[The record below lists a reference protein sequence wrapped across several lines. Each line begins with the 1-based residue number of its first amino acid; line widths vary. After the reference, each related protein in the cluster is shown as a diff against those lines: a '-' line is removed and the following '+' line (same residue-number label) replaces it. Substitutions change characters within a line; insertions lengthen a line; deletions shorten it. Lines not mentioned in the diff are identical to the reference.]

1 MFLFLLR
8 KYVWVVNILLIVAI
22 AYSVAAMINNGL
34 RDKIESG
41 EGGLTGEHLY
51 KEKYGRVKIPYRP
64 RSYYDSIL
72 ETNLFGAGGY
82 AGQVETADLSKILED
97 EITPRTSLKLE
108 LLGTFILKARAHTS
122 ANRSVAVI
130 KNMENLKIKG
140 YSEGQQVDLITS
152 EKVEVVKIDDC
163 EVTIRRAEG
172 PELISCGNE
181 LESVFSKSPSSAS
194 PGRGKTPAKSKKS
207 LASGVSKVSEGMYQ
221 IERRM
226 FDELLAEP
234 SSLITEAKIVP
245 RDDGIKIFGVR
256 SRSVFYKMGL
266 RNGDIVHQINE
277 VALND
282 VQGALSLFDD
292 LKGQTEFT
300 VDFTRRGK
308 RKSNRYTIY

>member
-34 RDKIESG
+34 RDRIESG
-41 EGGLTGEHLY
+41 EGGLTSEHLY

-64 RSYYDSIL
+64 RSYYNSIL
-72 ETNLFGAGGY
+72 EANLFGTGRY
-82 AGQVETADLSKILED
+82 AGQVETADLSEVLEG

-108 LLGTFILKARAHTS
+108 LLGTFILKSRTHPLT
-122 ANRSVAVI
+122 NKSVAVI

-140 YSEGQQVDLITS
+140 YSEGQQIDFITS

-163 EVTIRRAEG
+163 EVTIRRTEG
-172 PELISCGNE
+172 PESISCGNE
-181 LESVFSKSPSSAS
+181 LESVFSKSPSGVSS
-194 PGRGKTPAKSKKS
+194 GRGKTSAKSKKS

-234 SSLITEAKIVP
+234 GSLMTEAKIVP

>member
-1 MFLFLLR
+1 MFLFLLK

-82 AGQVETADLSKILED
+82 AGQVETADLSEVLEG
-97 EITPRTSLKLE
+97 EITPRTSLRLE
-108 LLGTFILKARAHTS
+108 LLGTFVLEGSTRPS
-122 ANRSVAVI
+122 ANKSVAVI

-140 YSEGQQVDLITS
+140 YSEGQQIDLITS

-163 EVTIRRAEG
+163 EVTIRRTKG

-194 PGRGKTPAKSKKS
+194 PGRGKTSAKSKKP
-207 LASGVSKVSEGMYQ
+207 LASGVSRVNESTYQ
-221 IERRM
+221 MERRM

-234 SSLITEAKIVP
+234 ASLITEARIVP
-245 RDDGIKIFGVR
+245 RDDGIKIFGVK

-282 VQGALSLFDD
+282 MQSALSLFDD

>member
-8 KYVWVVNILLIVAI
+8 KYVWIVNILLIVAI

-72 ETNLFGAGGY
+72 ETNLFGVGGY
-82 AGQVETADLSKILED
+82 AGQVETADLSEVLEG
-97 EITPRTSLKLE
+97 EITPRTSLRLE
-108 LLGTFILKARAHTS
+108 LLGTFILKGRTHPS
-122 ANRSVAVI
+122 ANKSVAVI

-140 YSEGQQVDLITS
+140 YSEGQQIDLITS

-163 EVTIRRAEG
+163 EVTIRRTEG

-181 LESVFSKSPSSAS
+181 LESVFSKSPSNAS
-194 PGRGKTPAKSKKS
+194 PGKRKTSAKSKKS
-207 LASGVSKVSEGMYQ
+207 LSSGVSKVSEGTYQ

-226 FDELLAEP
+226 FEELLAEP
-234 SSLITEAKIVP
+234 GSLITEARIVP
-245 RDDGIKIFGVR
+245 RDDGIKIFRVK

-282 VQGALSLFDD
+282 IQGALSLFDD

>member
-1 MFLFLLR
+1 MLLLLLR
-8 KYVWVVNILLIVAI
+8 KYVWVVNVLLIVAI

-34 RDKIESG
+34 RDKIESDK
-41 EGGLTGEHLY
+41 GGVTSEHLY
-51 KEKYGRVKIPYRP
+51 KEKYGRVKIPYRS

-72 ETNLFGAGGY
+72 KTNLFGAGGY
-82 AGQVETADLSKILED
+82 AGQMETTDLPGVLEG
-97 EITPRTSLKLE
+97 EITPKTSLKLE
-108 LLGTFILKARAHTS
+108 LLGTFILKSRTHPS
-122 ANRSVAVI
+122 SNRSIAVI

-140 YSEGQQVDLITS
+140 YSEGQWVDLVAS

-172 PELISCGNE
+172 PELITCGNE
-181 LESVFSKSPSSAS
+181 LESVFSKSPAS
-194 PGRGKTPAKSKKS
+194 PSSGRNKTSVKSKKS
-207 LASGVSKVSEGMYQ
+207 SASGVSKVSDGVYQ

-234 SSLITEAKIVP
+234 GSLITEAKIVP
-245 RDDGIKIFGVR
+245 RDDGIKIFGVK

-266 RNGDIVHQINE
+266 RNGDVVHQINE

-282 VQGALSLFDD
+282 VQSALSLFTD
-292 LKGQTEFT
+292 LKGQSEFT

-308 RKSNRYTIY
+308 RKSNRYTVY

>member
-8 KYVWVVNILLIVAI
+8 KYVWAVNILLIVAI

-34 RDKIESG
+34 RDKIEPG

-51 KEKYGRVKIPYRP
+51 KEKYGRVKIPYRS

-72 ETNLFGAGGY
+72 KTNLFGVGGY
-82 AGQVETADLSKILED
+82 AGRMETDGLHEVLEG
-97 EITPRTSLKLE
+97 EITPKTSLKLE
-108 LLGTFILKARAHTS
+108 LLGTFILKSRAHPSTNKS
-122 ANRSVAVI
+122 IAVI
-130 KNMENLKIKG
+130 KSVENLKIKG
-140 YSEGQQVDLITS
+140 YSEGQQVDLVTS
-152 EKVEVVKIDDC
+152 EEVEVVKIDDC

-172 PELISCGNE
+172 PELITCGNE
-181 LESVFSKSPSSAS
+181 LESVFSKSPARPSSQRS
-194 PGRGKTPAKSKKS
+194 TTSVKSRKS
-207 LASGVSKVSEGMYQ
+207 LASGVSRVSDGVYQ

-234 SSLITEAKIVP
+234 SGLIKEARIVP
-245 RDDGIKIFGVR
+245 RDDGIKIFGVKT
-256 SRSVFYKMGL
+256 RSVFYKMGL

-282 VQGALSLFDD
+282 MQGALSLFND

-308 RKSNRYTIY
+308 RKSNRYTVY

>member
-8 KYVWVVNILLIVAI
+8 RYVWVINVLLIVAI
-22 AYSVAAMINNGL
+22 AYSVSAMINNGL

-41 EGGLTGEHLY
+41 QGGFTGEHLY

-72 ETNLFGAGGY
+72 ETNLFGVGGY
-82 AGQVETADLSKILED
+82 AGQEESGDLSEVLGG
-97 EITPRTSLKLE
+97 EITPKTTLKLE
-108 LLGTFILKARAHTS
+108 LLGTFIQKSRTHPS
-122 ANRSVAVI
+122 MNKSIAVI

-140 YSEGQQVDLITS
+140 YSEGQQVDLVAS

-172 PELISCGNE
+172 PELITCGNE
-181 LESVFSKSPSSAS
+181 LESVFSKVPASPSSRKNRPS
-194 PGRGKTPAKSKKS
+194 AKSKKS
-207 LASGVSKVSEGMYQ
+207 SASGVSKVSDGVYQ

-234 SSLITEAKIVP
+234 SSLITEARIVP
-245 RDDGIKIFGVR
+245 RDDGIKIFGVK

-282 VQGALSLFDD
+282 VQNALLLFDD
-292 LKGQTEFT
+292 LKSQTEFT

-308 RKSNRYTIY
+308 KKSNRYTVH

>member
-1 MFLFLLR
+1 MLLLLLR
-8 KYVWVVNILLIVAI
+8 KYVWVVNVLLIVAI

-34 RDKIESG
+34 RDKIESDK
-41 EGGLTGEHLY
+41 GGVTSEHLY
-51 KEKYGRVKIPYRP
+51 KEKYGRVKIPYRS

-72 ETNLFGAGGY
+72 KTNLFGAGGY
-82 AGQVETADLSKILED
+82 AGQMETMDLPGVLEG
-97 EITPRTSLKLE
+97 EITPKTSLKLE
-108 LLGTFILKARAHTS
+108 LLGTFILKSRTHPS
-122 ANRSVAVI
+122 SNRSVAVI

-140 YSEGQQVDLITS
+140 YSEGQWVDLVTS

-172 PELISCGNE
+172 PELITCGNE
-181 LESVFSKSPSSAS
+181 LESVFSKTAPSSS
-194 PGRGKTPAKSKKS
+194 SGKNKPSSKSKKS
-207 LASGVSKVSEGMYQ
+207 SASGVSKVSDGVYQ

-226 FDELLAEP
+226 FDEMLAEP
-234 SSLITEAKIVP
+234 GSLITEAKIVP
-245 RDDGIKIFGVR
+245 RDDGIKIFGVK

-282 VQGALSLFDD
+282 VQNALSLFTD
-292 LKGQTEFT
+292 LKGQSEFT

-308 RKSNRYTIY
+308 RKSNRYTVY

>member
-8 KYVWVVNILLIVAI
+8 KYVWVVNVLLIVAI

-51 KEKYGRVKIPYRP
+51 KEKYGRVKIPYRS

-72 ETNLFGAGGY
+72 ETNLFGMGGY
-82 AGQVETADLSKILED
+82 AGKMETGDLSEVLEG
-97 EITPRTSLKLE
+97 EIAPKTSLKLE
-108 LLGTFILKARAHTS
+108 LLGTFMLKSRTHPS
-122 ANRSVAVI
+122 KNKSIAVI

-140 YSEGQQVDLITS
+140 YSEGQQVDFITS

-172 PELISCGNE
+172 PELITCGNE
-181 LESVFSKSPSSAS
+181 LESVFSKSPTSTSSE
-194 PGRGKTPAKSKKS
+194 RNKTSVKSKKS
-207 LASGVSKVSEGMYQ
+207 SASGVSKVNEGIYQ

-234 SSLITEAKIVP
+234 SSLIKEARIVP
-245 RDDGIKIFGVR
+245 RDDGIKIFGVK

-282 VQGALSLFDD
+282 MQSALSLFTD
-292 LKGQTEFT
+292 LKGQSEFT

-308 RKSNRYTIY
+308 RKSNRYTVH

>member
-8 KYVWVVNILLIVAI
+8 RYVWVVNVLLIVAI
-22 AYSVAAMINNGL
+22 AYSVSAMINNGL

-72 ETNLFGAGGY
+72 ETNLFGVGGY
-82 AGQVETADLSKILED
+82 AGQMETGDLSEVLEGG
-97 EITPRTSLKLE
+97 ITPKTTLKLE
-108 LLGTFILKARAHTS
+108 LLGTLILKSRTHPSTNKS
-122 ANRSVAVI
+122 IAVI

-140 YSEGQQVDLITS
+140 YSEGQQVDLVAS

-172 PELISCGNE
+172 PELITCGNE
-181 LESVFSKSPSSAS
+181 LESVFSKVPASSS
-194 PGRGKTPAKSKKS
+194 SRKNRTSAKSKKS
-207 LASGVSKVSEGMYQ
+207 SAAGVSKVSDGVYQ

-245 RDDGIKIFGVR
+245 RDDGIKIFGVK

-282 VQGALSLFDD
+282 MQGALSLFDD

-308 RKSNRYTIY
+308 RKSNRYTVY

>member
-1 MFLFLLR
+1 MVLFLLR

-22 AYSVAAMINNGL
+22 AYSVSAMINNGL

-41 EGGLTGEHLY
+41 EGSLTGEHLY

-72 ETNLFGAGGY
+72 ETNLFGVGSY
-82 AGQVETADLSKILED
+82 AGQMETADLSEVLEGV
-97 EITPRTSLKLE
+97 ITPTTSLKLE
-108 LLGTFILKARAHTS
+108 LMGTFILKSRTNS
-122 ANRSVAVI
+122 STNKSIAVI

-140 YSEGQQVDLITS
+140 YSEGQQVDLVTS

-181 LESVFSKSPSSAS
+181 LESVFSKAPASPSS
-194 PGRGKTPAKSKKS
+194 GRNKMSVKSKKS
-207 LASGVSKVSEGMYQ
+207 LASGVSKVSDGVYQ
-221 IERRM
+221 IEKRM
-226 FDELLAEP
+226 FDEILAEP
-234 SSLITEAKIVP
+234 SGLIKEAKIVP
-245 RDDGIKIFGVR
+245 RDDGVKIFGVR

-282 VQGALSLFDD
+282 VQGALSLFND

-308 RKSNRYTIY
+308 RKSNRYTVY

>member
-1 MFLFLLR
+1 MVLFLLR

-22 AYSVAAMINNGL
+22 AYSVSAMINNGL

-41 EGGLTGEHLY
+41 EGSLTGEHLY
-51 KEKYGRVKIPYRP
+51 KEKYGRVKIPSRP

-72 ETNLFGAGGY
+72 KTNLFGVGGY
-82 AGQVETADLSKILED
+82 AGQMQTADLSEVLEG
-97 EITPRTSLKLE
+97 EITPKTSLKLE
-108 LLGTFILKARAHTS
+108 LLGTFILKSRTNS
-122 ANRSVAVI
+122 STNKSIAVI

-140 YSEGQQVDLITS
+140 YSEGQQVDLVTS

-181 LESVFSKSPSSAS
+181 LESVFSKAPVSPSS
-194 PGRGKTPAKSKKS
+194 GRTKPSVKSKKS
-207 LASGVSKVSEGMYQ
+207 LASGVSKVSDGVYQ

-226 FDELLAEP
+226 FDEVLSEP

-245 RDDGIKIFGVR
+245 RDDGVKIFGVK

-282 VQGALSLFDD
+282 VQGALSLFND

-308 RKSNRYTIY
+308 RKSNRYTVY

>member
-1 MFLFLLR
+1 MVLLLLR
-8 KYVWVVNILLIVAI
+8 KYVWVVNVLLIVAI

-34 RDKIESG
+34 RDKIESDK
-41 EGGLTGEHLY
+41 GGVTSEHLY
-51 KEKYGRVKIPYRP
+51 KEKYGRVKIPYRS

-72 ETNLFGAGGY
+72 KTSLFGAGGY
-82 AGQVETADLSKILED
+82 AGQMETADLPGVLEG
-97 EITPRTSLKLE
+97 EITPKTSLKLE
-108 LLGTFILKARAHTS
+108 LLGTFILKSRTHPS

-140 YSEGQQVDLITS
+140 YSEGQWVDLVAS

-172 PELISCGNE
+172 PELITCGNE
-181 LESVFSKSPSSAS
+181 LESVFSKSPPSPSS
-194 PGRGKTPAKSKKS
+194 RRNKTSVKSKKS
-207 LASGVSKVSEGMYQ
+207 SASGVSKVSDGVYQ

-226 FDELLAEP
+226 FDEMLAEP

-245 RDDGIKIFGVR
+245 RDDGIKIFGVK

-266 RNGDIVHQINE
+266 RNGDVVHQINE

-282 VQGALSLFDD
+282 MQSALSLFTD
-292 LKGQTEFT
+292 LRGQSEFT

-308 RKSNRYTIY
+308 RKSNRYTVY